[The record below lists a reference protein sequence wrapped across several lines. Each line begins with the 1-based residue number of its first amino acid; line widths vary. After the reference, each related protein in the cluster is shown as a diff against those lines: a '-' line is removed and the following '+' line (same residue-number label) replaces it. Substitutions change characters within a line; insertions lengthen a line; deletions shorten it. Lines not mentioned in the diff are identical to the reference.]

1 MKDTAHPKQEIEPKS
16 NPVQGSV
23 GCVPLLIHSS
33 GLGENRTLDLR
44 HVKATS

>member
-1 MKDTAHPKQEIEPKS
+1 MEKIRKLW
-16 NPVQGSV
+16 SV
-23 GCVPLLIHSS
+23 KELGQSG